1 MEIFVIS
8 ITVVILYF
16 IGIPFLKT
24 IFALGKW
31 SKLSPESSKQIMY
44 WRTMHNNASAAGD
57 LRMAKLC
64 KTKELLVYTTDHPI
78 MPFMALSAPYLCIE
92 GKLEE
97 KTDEELDELIEYYE
111 TMSDGERSKLLR
123 DRKT

>member
-1 MEIFVIS
+1 
-8 ITVVILYF
+8 
-16 IGIPFLKT
+16 
-24 IFALGKW
+24 
-31 SKLSPESSKQIMY
+31 
-44 WRTMHNNASAAGD
+44 
-57 LRMAKLC
+57 
-64 KTKELLVYTTDHPI
+64 
-78 MPFMALSAPYLCIE
+78 LCIE